1 MLGSKE
7 IILSRCFLS
16 FYLFSVICF
25 LPAIFGQ
32 ADIDLN
38 GSGITENSNR
48 ENCGQSHVI
57 FDGSAVE
64 AIVLNPEMV
73 LADIDSFWTY
83 NETFRLVNLW
93 HHYQHQ
99 PLSKELWRDRIA
111 GFASISG
118 AQRRDHSIITLLNKL
133 LSRREEF
140 HQYSIPHICSFMPH
154 KYIDFSTT
162 VYFALGTDFAGFA
175 ADNLIV
181 ISISDPY
188 WQGSCE
194 SILNAMTHEV
204 FHIGYGFNAYARTE
218 IPLKDNYLYNILG
231 KLHNEGLATYVAY
244 KAQSFFPAIAE
255 MDFRMLE
262 DSATVVSLIHD
273 LNNLFQQAEISRRAS
288 DSTMKDSEHSSKK
301 AGLLKRLLGIGKPLT
316 EEDLRNRIWTVGVER
331 RAFYIAGAFM
341 AQVIDQR
348 NGRDALVETV
358 ARGPRSFVSMYN
370 SLVEHSMQVYEFQ
383 IGEEQSNCYHSLR
396 VSALNGNHEL
406 FEMQLSDIRQEK
418 PLPEMAQGHL
428 WKIACMLRLRKEHD
442 LAADVYETILLFNP
456 ESADSHDGLGLISL
470 AQGKHYD
477 ALKHFKKS
485 HELEPE
491 RPLAFRM
498 LRLLQ

>member
-1 MLGSKE
+1 M
-7 IILSRCFLS
+7 ILSRCLLS
-16 FYLFSVICF
+16 FSLFSVVCF

-38 GSGITENSNR
+38 ESEIAENNNQ
-48 ENCGQSHVI
+48 ENCGQSHVV
-57 FDGSAVE
+57 FDGSAVQD
-64 AIVLNPEMV
+64 IILNPERV
-73 LADIDSFWTY
+73 LADIDSFWAF
-83 NETFRLVNLW
+83 NETFRLVGLW

-99 PLSKELWRDRIA
+99 PLSKELWRDRIT
-111 GFASISG
+111 GFASISN

-133 LSRREEF
+133 LSRQEEF
-140 HQYSIPHICSFMPH
+140 RQYSIPHICSFMPH

-162 VYFALGTDFAGFA
+162 VYFALGTDFSGFA

-204 FHIGYGFNAYARTE
+204 FHVGYGFNAYSRTE

-244 KAQSFFPAIAE
+244 KAQSFFPAPAE
-255 MDFRMLE
+255 KDFQLLD
-262 DSATVVSLIHD
+262 DSATVVSLVHD
-273 LNNLFQQAEISRRAS
+273 LNSLFQKAEYARQAS
-288 DSTMKDSEHSSKK
+288 DSTSKDSNLSSQKPSW
-301 AGLLKRLLGIGKPLT
+301 LRRLLGNPKLMA
-316 EEDLRNRIWTVGVER
+316 EEELRDRIWTVGVER
-331 RAFYIAGAFM
+331 RAFYIVGAFM
-341 AQVIDQR
+341 AMTIDQIK
-348 NGRDALVETV
+348 GRDTLVATV
-358 ARGPRSFVSMYN
+358 AQGPRSFVKTYN
-370 SLVEHSMQVYEFQ
+370 SLVEPNMRIYEFQ
-383 IGEEQSNCYHSLR
+383 IPEEYSHYYLDLR
-396 VSALNGNHEL
+396 ESALHRNYKL

-428 WKIACMLRLRKEHD
+428 WKIACMLRLRKELD